1 MQPSLLYTNQELKK
15 FKKRPSDVERIDKNQ
30 IYFPGYFDTPTFG
43 FAVFHQSTYNNL
55 FTDGLSVTAGIR
67 LDYEKAKLNPAAF
80 PEFLARFN
88 GRMKFIKGEKPAFCY
103 RRQKNSRGEEADPLK
118 LAESILDKMQDLLE
132 ERT

>member
-1 MQPSLLYTNQELKK
+1 MSSDRSDKTPVSYTHLL
-15 FKKRPSDVERIDKNQ
+15 
-30 IYFPGYFDTPTFG
+30 
-43 FAVFHQSTYNNL
+43 
-55 FTDGLSVTAGIR
+55 
-67 LDYEKAKLNPAAF
+67 YEKAKLNPAAF

>member
-1 MQPSLLYTNQELKK
+1 MRQQKISTELT
-15 FKKRPSDVERIDKNQ
+15 VEKPDE
-30 IYFPGYFDTPTFG
+30 
-43 FAVFHQSTYNNL
+43 
-55 FTDGLSVTAGIR
+55 IR
-67 LDYEKAKLNPAAF
+67 LALYEKAKLNPAAF